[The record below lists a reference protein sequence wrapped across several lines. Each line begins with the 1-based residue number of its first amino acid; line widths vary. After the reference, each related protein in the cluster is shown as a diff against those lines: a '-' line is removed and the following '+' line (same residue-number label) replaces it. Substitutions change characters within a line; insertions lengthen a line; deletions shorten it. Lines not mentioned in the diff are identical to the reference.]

1 MPDSARTRWRAPSRS
16 SRRPNSP
23 VDVNWQTWHK
33 LGQHTPSRGGVVAT
47 AVGHYRIGELA
58 NRVGLTERT
67 IRYYEELGL
76 LESVKRLDGGVRVYT
91 DEDVRRLRYIRKLKT
106 LGLSLQ
112 EMLELESMY
121 QRHRSN
127 RSVLPRLMELLDA
140 HLGTLDARVNELRT
154 LRDEIR
160 SYKEHVAERLKEEA

>member
-1 MPDSARTRWRAPSRS
+1 M
-16 SRRPNSP
+16 
-23 VDVNWQTWHK
+23 
-33 LGQHTPSRGGVVAT
+33 VAT

-58 NRVGLTERT
+58 SRVGLTERT

-91 DEDVRRLRYIRKLKT
+91 DDDLRRLRYIRKLKT

-112 EMLELESMY
+112 EMLELEQMY
-121 QRHRSN
+121 QGHRSN
-127 RSVLPRLMELLDA
+127 RAVLPRLMELLDA
-140 HLGTLDARVNELRT
+140 HLETLNDRMSELGA

-160 SYKEHVAERLKEEA
+160 SYREHVARRLLEEKA